1 MKVITFVNRKGGTG
15 KSSLTCLLALHWA
28 RKNKQVAVKDYDSQG
43 SSQAFV
49 DLIANPNIATY
60 TTHNGGEDFDFLLID
75 TPGGIRQRDLNEL
88 VELSDKV
95 IIPLCLSPTDIR
107 SSTETAKL
115 IDNPQKT
122 RLLFNQ
128 VDTRTSA
135 FKDRTS
141 YAKAIGLKPLKNYLS
156 KRVGFSYALIDG
168 WSALNRKCIDELEQL
183 AKEIAR

>member
-1 MKVITFVNRKGGTG
+1 MKIITFVSRKGGVG
-15 KSSLTCLLALHWA
+15 KSSLTCLLALYWA
-28 RKNKQVAVKDYDSQG
+28 KKGKSTAIKDYDAQG

-49 DLIANPNIATY
+49 DLMANPNIAAY
-60 TTHNGGEDFDFLLID
+60 QGGEDFDYLLID
-75 TPGGIRQRDLNEL
+75 TPGGINRKDLNEL

-95 IIPLCLSPTDIR
+95 IVPLCLSPTDIR

-115 IDNPQKT
+115 ITTPAKS

-128 VDTRTSA
+128 VNSQTSA
-135 FKDRTS
+135 FKDKAS

-168 WSALNRKCIDELEQL
+168 WSALNRKCVDELDKL
-183 AKEIAR
+183 AKEISR